1 MIYTI
6 NDCPTN
12 KEVWF
17 AGIRYDNNVNWLGTD
32 NIPKPVF
39 NFYPIKGMFVDS
51 GNTVKFCYDVLDNS
65 YSIDLTYM
73 DMLCYIFADTPEE
86 AAQWYNNVIYK
97 YRYKLKMMTRDLNFY
112 RIKNTE
118 GVY

>member
-6 NDCPTN
+6 NDYPTD

-39 NFYPIKGMFVDS
+39 NCHPTIGK
-51 GNTVKFCYDVLDNS
+51 L
-65 YSIDLTYM
+65 IDLGDTVEFRCETSGVSIRLNAF
-73 DMLCYIFADTPEE
+73 DRSTYIFADTFEE
-86 AAQWYNNVIYK
+86 AAQEYNNVIYK
-97 YRYKLKMMTRDLNFY
+97 YHYKLKMMTRDLNFY

>member
-6 NDCPTN
+6 NDCPTD

-17 AGIRYDNNVNWLGTD
+17 AGICYDNNVNWLGTD

-39 NFYPIKGMFVDS
+39 NCRPICGKLVNLGD
-51 GNTVKFCYDVLDNS
+51 TVEFCYDGFGETR
-65 YSIDLTYM
+65 SINLTYM
-73 DMLCYIFADTPEE
+73 DMLCYLFADTFEE
-86 AAQWYNNVIYK
+86 AAQGYNNIIYK
-97 YRYKLKMMTRDLNFY
+97 YKFKLDMVLRDLYLY